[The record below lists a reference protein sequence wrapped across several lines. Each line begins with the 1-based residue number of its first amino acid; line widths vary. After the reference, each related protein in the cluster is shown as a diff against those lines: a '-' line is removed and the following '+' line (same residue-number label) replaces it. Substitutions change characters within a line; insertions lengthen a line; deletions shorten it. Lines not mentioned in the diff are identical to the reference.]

1 MRLHLV
7 DGTYEL
13 FRAHFSQQPERASPT
28 GQPIKATVGIAASML
43 ALLED
48 PVERVTH
55 VAVAFD
61 NPIRSFRNE
70 LFEGYKTDEGVPQ
83 ALLAQFD
90 AGEVAVS
97 ALGMVMWSMK
107 QWEADDAIAT
117 AAARWNTSVD
127 QVRILSPDKDFG
139 QCLKEQRVVQV
150 DRRRKKELD
159 ERGLRLLRSIGP
171 SSIPDWLA
179 LVGDTADGI
188 PGISGF
194 GERTA
199 SILLA
204 RYQHLENIPLDAR
217 PWPAEIR
224 GADRLK
230 QTLAAAAQEVFLYR
244 KLATLVVDVPLP
256 QTLEDLRWP
265 GVPRARFQAWCD
277 SLGLTDLKSRPS
289 RWAAVD
295 KGS

>member
-13 FRAHFSQQPERASPT
+13 FRAHFSHQPERTSPT

-43 ALLED
+43 ALLQD
-48 PVERVTH
+48 PAERLTH

-90 AGEVAVS
+90 AAERAVS
-97 ALGMVMWSMK
+97 ALGMVVWSMK

-117 AAARWNTSVD
+117 AATRWSTSVH

-139 QCLKEQRVVQV
+139 QCLNEQRVVLV

-159 ERGLRLLRSIGP
+159 EQGLRQLRGIGP

-188 PGISGF
+188 PGIQGF

-204 RYQHLENIPLDAR
+204 RFRHLENIPLDTR

-230 QTLAAAAQEVFLYR
+230 QALAASPQEVFLYR

-256 QTLEDLRWP
+256 QTLEDLRWA
-265 GVPRARFQAWCD
+265 GVPRAGFQVWCD

-289 RWAAVD
+289 RWSAVD